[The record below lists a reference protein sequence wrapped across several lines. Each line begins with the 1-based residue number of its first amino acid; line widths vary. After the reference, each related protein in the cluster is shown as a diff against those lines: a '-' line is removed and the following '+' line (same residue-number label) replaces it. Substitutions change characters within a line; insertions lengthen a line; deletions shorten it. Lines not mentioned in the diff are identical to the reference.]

1 MSKKLL
7 VLNASPRSGGNC
19 DVLCDE
25 FISGA
30 VDGGNKSEI
39 INLRDKN
46 INYCLGCLVC
56 QSSGG
61 VCAHNDDMSEVL
73 DKMISSDVIVLA
85 TPVYFYSMCAQ
96 LKTLM
101 DRTFAKYTQ
110 VKNKKFCLMSTA
122 ADNNDSAFDGTIQ
135 GFRNFL
141 YCLSGSEE
149 AGIIL
154 AGGVYEIGEIKNH
167 KALEQ
172 AYKAGKNI

>member
-1 MSKKLL
+1 MNKKLL
-7 VLNASPRSGGNC
+7 VLCASPRSGGNC

-25 FISGA
+25 FIRGA
-30 VDGGNKSEI
+30 AEAGNNIEK

-56 QSSGG
+56 QSTGG
-61 VCAHNDDMSEVL
+61 ACAHNDDMSEIL
-73 DKMISSDVIVLA
+73 DKMINADVIALA

-96 LKTLM
+96 LKTLI

-110 VKNKKFCLMSTA
+110 VKNKKFYLLSTA
-122 ADNNDSAFDGTIQ
+122 ADNVDSAFNGTIQ

-141 YCLSGSEE
+141 YCLPGAFD

-154 AGGVYEIGEIKNH
+154 AGGVYGIGEIKNH

-172 AYKAGKNI
+172 AYKAGKSI

>member
-1 MSKKLL
+1 MSNKILI
-7 VLNASPRSGGNC
+7 LNASPRSGGNC

-25 FISGA
+25 FIKGA
-30 VDGGNKSEI
+30 TEAGNKTEI

-61 VCAHNDDMSEVL
+61 VCTHNDDMSKIL
-73 DKMISSDVIVLA
+73 DKIIDADVIALA

-101 DRTFAKYTQ
+101 DRTFAKYTHI
-110 VKNKKFCLMSTA
+110 KNKKFYLLSTA
-122 ADNNDSAFDGTIQ
+122 ADTDDSAFDGTIQ

-141 YCLSGSEE
+141 YCLPEAKE

-154 AGGVYEIGEIKNH
+154 AGGVYGIGEIKNH

-172 AYKAGKNI
+172 AYKAGENI